1 MNRNYKEIVNHLI
14 QAYNNGIAKE
24 PASMQIMETR
34 LLMQG
39 LNGLFYAAYSCKDF
53 DAAFEMMKLM
63 TDVEEGVVIQ
73 PYNLEDV

>member
-1 MNRNYKEIVNHLI
+1 MNRNYKEIVNQMI
-14 QAYNNGIAKE
+14 KAYSHSVAKA
-24 PASMQIMETR
+24 PASIQIIETH

-53 DAAFEMMKLM
+53 DAAFEMIKLM

>member
-1 MNRNYKEIVNHLI
+1 MNRNYKEIVNRLI
-14 QAYNNGIAKE
+14 QAYNNGIAKA
-24 PASMQIMETR
+24 PASMQIMETF

-39 LNGLFYAAYSCKDF
+39 LNGLLYAAYLCKDF

-73 PYNLEDV
+73 PYNLEDA

>member
-1 MNRNYKEIVNHLI
+1 MNRNYKKIVNQMI
-14 QAYNNGIAKE
+14 KAYSNRVAKA
-24 PASMQIMETR
+24 PASMQIMETL